1 MFERY
6 TEHARRIVFFS
17 RYEASQFGSP
27 YIEPEHFLLGLLR
40 ERSSLGDLLPLSLT
54 LDGARKEFQAMLP
67 VGEKSSTSVD
77 LPLAQGCKRI
87 LAYGAEE
94 AERLRDEYIGPRH
107 LLLGLL
113 REETLASAM
122 LRRHGLDLHALPE
135 QIARGAPV
143 DETSP
148 HDYDA
153 VNRLRQKFT
162 TISRGLKPDVEPAA
176 VYVLRPRK

>member
-6 TEHARRIVFFS
+6 TERARRIVFFS

-40 ERSSLGDLLPLSLT
+40 ERSSLGDLLPASLT
-54 LDGARKEFQAMLP
+54 LDAARNELEAMFP
-67 VGEKSSTSVD
+67 VREKTSTSVD
-77 LPLAQGCKRI
+77 LPLAHETKRI

-94 AERLRDEYIGPRH
+94 AERLNHPNIGPRH

-113 REETLASAM
+113 SEDTLASAM
-122 LRRHGLDLHALPE
+122 LRKHGLTLEEVRKKIVQSDPMA
-135 QIARGAPV
+135 ATGA
-143 DETSP
+143 
-148 HDYDA
+148 DYHEA
-153 VNRLRQKFT
+153 VNVLRQKFT
-162 TISRGLKPDVEPAA
+162 SISRGLKPDVEPAA